1 MGKLTARSRDA
12 VLGLM
17 VAALATACTTVDDE
31 TSEATP
37 ASAPAS
43 SPDSA
48 GHSTTSPRQ
57 TAAVTP
63 PELDEGSGESLAGR
77 QAATRGNATFDYDAG
92 AKGQALIVAVSCKGT
107 GTIKVNVPVVSMS
120 FPLECGKR
128 TPEVTYNQLAARAAH
143 KAGTV
148 EVTAPSPVT
157 WSVTVG
163 RGEPV
168 QEEPPP
174 PQ

>member
-1 MGKLTARSRDA
+1 VGKLTARFRDA

-17 VAALATACTTVDDE
+17 VAVLATACTSGDDE

-37 ASAPAS
+37 ASASAS
-43 SPDSA
+43 GPDSA
-48 GHSTTSPRQ
+48 GHSTTPSRQ
-57 TAAVTP
+57 AAAVTP
-63 PELDEGSGESLAGR
+63 PELDEGLGESLAGR
-77 QAATRGNATFDYDAG
+77 QAATRGNATFDYGAG

-128 TPEVTYNQLAARAAH
+128 TPEVTYNQLAARAAY

-148 EVTAPSPVT
+148 EVAAPSSVT

-163 RGEPV
+163 RGEHV
-168 QEEPPP
+168 QEEPPS